1 MSSPP
6 RKILHF
12 DLDAFFCAVEEQHNP
27 ALHGHP
33 FAVGGRPDQRGVVAS
48 CSYAARMKG
57 VRSAMPMSQAVR
69 LCPELVIVDSR
80 MGSYG
85 QVSRQVM
92 AILHELTPLVEQL
105 SIDEAFLDVSSRP
118 EDGLALARTLQ
129 ARVRD
134 ELGLPASLGVAT
146 NKLVAK
152 IATDVGKAA
161 VRSGDYPRS
170 IQVVP
175 PGEEAAFLAPLP
187 VDTLWGVGPKT
198 AERLA
203 ALDIHTVGDIA
214 IASAAELA
222 LRFGKNGRDLH
233 RRAQGIDDRE
243 IVTER
248 EAKSISQETTFV
260 TDVADGESLRRIVIE
275 QAEQVARRLRREEMA
290 ARTVTLKLRWPDFT
304 TLTRQMTGE
313 QPVASAEE
321 IARLALQLLTDNR
334 PASQPVRLIGVGV
347 SGLGPA
353 AGQMSIRQMNI
364 WDLPTD
370 PAEQAKA
377 DRLNDAVQALRKRFG
392 EDAVRRGSAL
402 V

>member
-1 MSSPP
+1 M
-6 RKILHF
+6 
-12 DLDAFFCAVEEQHNP
+12 EEQHNP